1 MGPTRQ
7 PLLPL
12 PSPPFF
18 LSPLLSL
25 LYIDHN
31 PLVMPPKE
39 VVAGGVAAVKG
50 YMARWWRDARA
61 EAAPSP
67 RAPRCRRPRSGW
79 CAACCRWAARCLTS
93 RGTASGRWQ
102 RKELRGR
109 RGRSSMRAAGEQL
122 GKGIARRAVAY
133 GEDAVEV
140 GGWHGGQ
147 RRRGAKDGEQVGGM
161 ARWQRM

>member
-1 MGPTRQ
+1 
-7 PLLPL
+7 
-12 PSPPFF
+12 
-18 LSPLLSL
+18 
-25 LYIDHN
+25 
-31 PLVMPPKE
+31 MPPKE

-79 CAACCRWAARCLTS
+79 
-93 RGTASGRWQ
+93 WQ

-147 RRRGAKDGEQVGGM
+147 RRWGAKDGEQVGGM

>member
-1 MGPTRQ
+1 
-7 PLLPL
+7 
-12 PSPPFF
+12 
-18 LSPLLSL
+18 
-25 LYIDHN
+25 
-31 PLVMPPKE
+31 MPPKE

-79 CAACCRWAARCLTS
+79 YGIGQAAEEGIARAA
-93 RGTASGRWQ
+93 GGGRQ
-102 RKELRGR
+102 
-109 RGRSSMRAAGEQL
+109 GRSGMRAAGEQL